1 MTTPS
6 LKRVA
11 MMNLKHPLI
20 IALMTGLLGAS
31 SAVAAESGQSPMF
44 WAKSNESNRD
54 TVNHRQWNELLS
66 THVVNTGQG
75 VNRFRYGSVDKN
87 EQKRLS
93 DYIAYLAKI
102 DPRDYSRDEQ
112 KAYWLN
118 LYNALTVKLISE
130 NYPIKSIREFGK
142 KMAGSSLLTKPLIKV
157 ADNPL
162 SLNDIENRI
171 LRPIWKDHTIHF
183 GLNCANMT
191 CPGLLPKAFTG
202 ENVTSLL
209 KQSGR
214 DFINKQNG
222 VTLKNGKLTA
232 AGVFGQY
239 RSDFATDDKMML
251 KVFAHYADDRLALYL
266 LGFQGE
272 INYVHDYSLN
282 GL

>member
-1 MTTPS
+1 
-6 LKRVA
+6 
-11 MMNLKHPLI
+11 MMNLKYPLI
-20 IALMTGLLGAS
+20 IVLITGLFSAS
-31 SAVAAESGQSPMF
+31 PAVTAESAQSRMF

-54 TVNHRQWNELLS
+54 TLNHRQWDELLR

-87 EQKRLS
+87 EQKSLS
-93 DYIAYLAKI
+93 DYIGYLAKI

-130 NYPIKSIREFGK
+130 NYPIKSIRDIGK
-142 KMAGSSLLTKPLIKV
+142 KMDGHSLLNKPLIHV
-157 ADNPL
+157 ADNPI

-191 CPGLLPKAFTG
+191 CPGLLPQAFTG
-202 ENVTSLL
+202 KNVTALL

-214 DFINKQNG
+214 DFINDQNG
-222 VTLKNGKLTA
+222 VTLKNGKLIA
-232 AGVFGQY
+232 AGIFSQY
-239 RSDFATDDKMML
+239 RSDFAKDDKMML

-266 LGFQGE
+266 LGFQGK
-272 INYVHDYSLN
+272 IDYFHDYSLN

>member
-1 MTTPS
+1 M
-6 LKRVA
+6 K
-11 MMNLKHPLI
+11 LKHPLI

-31 SAVAAESGQSPMF
+31 SAVTAESGQSPMF

-118 LYNALTVKLISE
+118 LYNALNVKLISE
-130 NYPIKSIREFGK
+130 NYPIKSIRDIGN
-142 KMAGSSLLTKPLIKV
+142 KMAGSSLLTKPLIQV

-202 ENVTSLL
+202 KNVTSLL

-266 LGFQGE
+266 LGFKGE